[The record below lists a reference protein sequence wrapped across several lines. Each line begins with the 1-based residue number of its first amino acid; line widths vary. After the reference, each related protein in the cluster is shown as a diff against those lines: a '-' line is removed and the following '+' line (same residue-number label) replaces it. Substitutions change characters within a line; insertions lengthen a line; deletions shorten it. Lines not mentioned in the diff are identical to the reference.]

1 MALNF
6 PSNPPSLGQDI
17 GYTYAAPNGYTY
29 TWDGTKWY
37 VASTGQTGGGGGTPL
52 IVKDEDTVIN
62 TATTTLNF
70 VGALIT
76 ATTTGSSVTIELS
89 ATPLTTATTST
100 LGGVKI
106 GSGIDIADGVISVQ
120 PGLLY
125 WEEATNSSTTV
136 TSLSVVGTEVDI
148 DAALEAKGTG
158 ATLGNADGNKR
169 GIYATDWQ
177 KQRGNANEVA
187 SGEYSV
193 ISGGSFNRATALHS
207 VIVGGNNHLADA
219 DYGTIVGGQAGNT
232 RGITGA
238 VIMPGFASSGN
249 YETPGAMQA
258 GTYILSAVTNSASPV
273 RMSTNG
279 NPSPTTTNQLGF
291 GDRSTVS
298 FKGQVVARE
307 VSTASNE
314 IVSWTFEGVIRQDI
328 GTFTTDFVPAGIAPT
343 VNKIAESTATTWS
356 FALDIDNITGCLIL
370 QATGSNTQ
378 IIRWSARVDTIEV
391 TDAS

>member
-1 MALNF
+1 MALSF
-6 PSNPPSLGQDI
+6 PIDPEPGD
-17 GYTYAAPNGYTY
+17 TYVAPNGYTY
-29 TWDGTKWY
+29 TWDGSKWY
-37 VASTGQTGGGGGTPL
+37 VVSTGQTSGGSGPFT
-52 IVKDEDTVIN
+52 VKDEGNVVN
-62 TATTTLNF
+62 TATTILNF
-70 VGALIT
+70 VGAAIT
-76 ATTTGSSVTIELS
+76 ATSTGSQVNITVT
-89 ATPLTTATTST
+89 ADPLTTATTAT
-100 LGGVKI
+100 LGGVII
-106 GSGIDIADGVISVQ
+106 GSGVNITDGVISVE
-120 PGLLY
+120 PGLTY
-125 WEEATNSSTTV
+125 WAETTNLVTTV
-136 TSLSVVGTEVDI
+136 TSLTVVGESNDI

-158 ATLGNADGNKR
+158 ATLGDSTGNKR

-177 KQRGNANEVA
+177 KQRGAVDEVA

-207 VIVGGNNHLADA
+207 VVVGGNNHLADA

-249 YETPGAMQA
+249 YDTPGAMQA
-258 GTYILSAVTNSASPV
+258 GTYILSAVTNSTSPV
-273 RMSTNG
+273 RMSTDG
-279 NPSPTTTNQLGF
+279 NPSPTANNQLGF

-328 GTFTTDFVPAGIAPT
+328 GSFTTDFVPAGIAPT
-343 VNKIAESTATTWS
+343 VNKIAESTATTWA

-378 IIRWSARVDTIEV
+378 QVRWSARVDTIEV

>member
-1 MALNF
+1 MALSF
-6 PSNPPSLGQDI
+6 PIDPEPGD
-17 GYTYAAPNGYTY
+17 TYVAPNGYTY
-29 TWDGTKWY
+29 TWDGSKWY
-37 VASTGQTGGGGGTPL
+37 VVSTGQTSGGSGPFT
-52 IVKDEDTVIN
+52 VKDEGNVVNTV
-62 TATTTLNF
+62 TTILNF
-70 VGALIT
+70 VGAAIT
-76 ATTTGSSVTIELS
+76 ATSTGSQVNITVT
-89 ATPLTTATTST
+89 ADPLTTATTAT
-100 LGGVKI
+100 LGGVII
-106 GSGIDIADGVISVQ
+106 GSGVNITDGVISVE
-120 PGLLY
+120 PGLTY
-125 WEEATNSSTTV
+125 WAETTNLVTTV
-136 TSLSVVGTEVDI
+136 TSLTVVGESNDI

-158 ATLGNADGNKR
+158 ATLGDSTGNKR

-177 KQRGNANEVA
+177 KQRGAVDEVA

-207 VIVGGNNHLADA
+207 VVVGGNNHLADA

-249 YETPGAMQA
+249 YDTPGAMQA

-279 NPSPTTTNQLGF
+279 NPSPTANNQLGF
-291 GDRSTVS
+291 GDRSTVA
-298 FKGQVVARE
+298 FKGQVVARQ

-314 IVSWTFEGVIRQDI
+314 IVSWTFEGVVRQDI
-328 GTFTTDFVPAGIAPT
+328 GSFTTDFVPAGIAPT

-378 IIRWSARVDTIEV
+378 QIRWSARVDTIEV

>member
-70 VGALIT
+70 VGALVT
-76 ATTTGSSVTIELS
+76 ATTTGSSVTIEVS

-158 ATLGNADGNKR
+158 ATLGDSAGNKR

-177 KQRGNANEVA
+177 KQRGNANQVA
-187 SGEYSV
+187 SGEYSI
-193 ISGGSFNRATALHS
+193 ISGGSFNRATGLHS

-219 DYGTIVGGQAGNT
+219 SYSTIVGGQGGYT

-238 VIMPGFASSGN
+238 VVIPGEASELYGK
-249 YETPGAMQA
+249 GAMQA
-258 GTYILSAVTNSASPV
+258 GTYILSAATNSSSPV
-273 RMSTNG
+273 RMSTDG
-279 NPSPTTTNQLGF
+279 NPNPTVNNQLGF
-291 GDRSTVS
+291 GDRSTVA
-298 FKGQVVARE
+298 FKGMIVARE

-314 IVSWTFEGVIRQDI
+314 IVSWTFEGVVRQDI
-328 GTFTTDFVPAGIAPT
+328 GSFTTDFVPAGIAPT
-343 VNKIAESTATTWS
+343 PAKIAESTATSWA

-370 QATGSNTQ
+370 QVTGSNTQ
-378 IIRWSARVDTIEV
+378 QIRWSARVDTIEV